1 MFSSK
6 QICKIEEIFEYAQTI
21 NRAKEHKIYIDSI
34 DTFLAISSFVLGD
47 KQLYPHWVSEINI
60 NSILEVCFLVPANGG
75 SRLYI
80 NEMVYY
86 YQQWKDKVWEFIDKF
101 DLLPKMTLLEK
112 YFDVRDFLKNMFS
125 DSLYL
130 LHGEEPTDM
139 IVVKSYLE
147 SIIDCASFR
156 SLISPKIRSAN
167 SR

>member
-1 MFSSK
+1 MIYPQ
-6 QICKIEEIFEYAQTI
+6 QILLIKEIFDFAQKVD
-21 NRAKEHKIYIDSI
+21 RSSESQIYIDSL
-34 DTFLAISSFVLGD
+34 DTFLVISSFVLSD

-60 NSILEVCFLVPANGG
+60 NSILEVCFLLPANGK

-86 YQQWKDKVWEFIDKF
+86 YQQWKDEVWEFIDKF

-125 DSLYL
+125 NSLYL

-139 IVVKSYLE
+139 IFVKSYLE

-156 SLISPKIRSAN
+156 SLISPKIRLAN